1 MCIEINSVSRNC
13 IWRRFLLLRGFTPP
27 LIYVLAG
34 RVTRLAAMP
43 ALQSVIFMVERLFTK
58 TGGILWGFKAG
69 QTGLA

>member
-1 MCIEINSVSRNC
+1 
-13 IWRRFLLLRGFTPP
+13 
-27 LIYVLAG
+27 
-34 RVTRLAAMP
+34 MP